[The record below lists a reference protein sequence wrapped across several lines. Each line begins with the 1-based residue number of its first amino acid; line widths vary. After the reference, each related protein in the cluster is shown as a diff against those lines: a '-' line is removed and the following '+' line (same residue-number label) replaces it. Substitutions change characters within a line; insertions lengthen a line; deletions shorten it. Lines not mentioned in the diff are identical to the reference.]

1 MGQNASGM
9 YIVDDN
15 YKIVGFNTVAEHM
28 YPRIKKEEKCYRCLM
43 NQEVPCAMCPIY
55 NKIEGPKTY
64 IDPVSGHYETVDA
77 VDMDLPD
84 GTHGHAVIFGFTA
97 ENGQKAVNEPLPA
110 NKEGLGLTSIINA
123 LGSDYR
129 SIYSVDRKTQQV
141 SMYLESKNADE
152 MTRMNDTIYTS
163 AITSYVKENVLPQ
176 DQYKL
181 EFAINFESL
190 CAHLKR
196 VPQFMVGSADSFETI
211 VLAFANEDADIK
223 RSQLQE
229 IVSPGS
235 NLSKRRILIVE
246 DDELNREILKDLLCD
261 QYDVLCAE
269 DGAVGLKLL
278 EEHYAEL
285 SVVLLD
291 MFMPVCDG
299 FQFLKEAK
307 KNPILALVPIIVMT
321 GSGRQEDEAR
331 CLELGASDF
340 VPKPYNQ
347 RVVKARI
354 NSVIK
359 LKESA
364 AALSAIEYDDLTGLY
379 TKSAFYYHAGIL
391 MRYKPDQSYAVIMA
405 DVKNFK
411 LINNIYGIRVGDDIL
426 RYLAK
431 IMSKALTDGLAARYS
446 DDQFVMFTSISKN
459 DFEKRLEN
467 AVKYISENA
476 PIANLLVK
484 YGVYKDVD
492 KSISISEIC
501 DRAIMAMKSIQL
513 NYEKNIAY
521 YDDQL
526 GQQHIR
532 EVMMEN
538 DFENALRN
546 EEFEVWFQPKY
557 NVQTEKIA
565 GAEALIRWRKQ
576 DGSMVS
582 PGAFI
587 PLFERD
593 GLITRLDEYVF
604 KKVCQIQKERLTQG
618 KPFFPISIN
627 LSRASLHHEGLV
639 ENYTRIVK
647 ENNIPFDCVPIE
659 LTESAA
665 MYSIQIKALVDMLV
679 ASGFKLHMD
688 DFGTGF
694 SSLTSLNVLPFDVIK
709 LDKSLIDY
717 IGNESGDQIIQH
729 VIALAHGLNMKVVAE
744 GVEKKEQ
751 AAFLQNMNCDQ
762 IQGYYYSSPKSY
774 EVFDKMI

>member
-1 MGQNASGM
+1 
-9 YIVDDN
+9 
-15 YKIVGFNTVAEHM
+15 
-28 YPRIKKEEKCYRCLM
+28 M

-181 EFAINFESL
+181 EFAMNFESL

-196 VPQFMVGSADSFETI
+196 VPQFMVHYRSEKKETGEIHYNYIKCARVGSADSFETI

-235 NLSKRRILIVE
+235 SLAKRRILIVE

-321 GSGRQEDEAR
+321 GSERQEDEAR

-359 LKESA
+359 LRESA

-391 MRYKPDQSYAVIMA
+391 MRYKPDQSYVVVIA

-446 DDQFVMFTSISKN
+446 DDQFVMFTSIPKN
-459 DFEKRLEN
+459 DFEK
-467 AVKYISENA
+467 VFGKCS
-476 PIANLLVK
+476 K
-484 YGVYKDVD
+484 VY
-492 KSISISEIC
+492 
-501 DRAIMAMKSIQL
+501 
-513 NYEKNIAY
+513 
-521 YDDQL
+521 
-526 GQQHIR
+526 
-532 EVMMEN
+532 
-538 DFENALRN
+538 F
-546 EEFEVWFQPKY
+546 
-557 NVQTEKIA
+557 
-565 GAEALIRWRKQ
+565 RKCTNHQ
-576 DGSMVS
+576 
-582 PGAFI
+582 F
-587 PLFERD
+587 
-593 GLITRLDEYVF
+593 TC
-604 KKVCQIQKERLTQG
+604 KVRCI
-618 KPFFPISIN
+618 
-627 LSRASLHHEGLV
+627 
-639 ENYTRIVK
+639 
-647 ENNIPFDCVPIE
+647 
-659 LTESAA
+659 
-665 MYSIQIKALVDMLV
+665 
-679 ASGFKLHMD
+679 
-688 DFGTGF
+688 
-694 SSLTSLNVLPFDVIK
+694 
-709 LDKSLIDY
+709 
-717 IGNESGDQIIQH
+717 
-729 VIALAHGLNMKVVAE
+729 
-744 GVEKKEQ
+744 
-751 AAFLQNMNCDQ
+751 
-762 IQGYYYSSPKSY
+762 
-774 EVFDKMI
+774 

>member
-1 MGQNASGM
+1 MHFVKNPLILNVFSYMQNGIFTDLEGKGMGQNASGM
-9 YIVDDN
+9 YIIDDN
-15 YKIVGFNTVAEHM
+15 YNIVGFNKVAEHM

-84 GTHGHAVIFGFTA
+84 GTHGHALIFGFAA
-97 ENGQKAVNEPLPA
+97 EDGQKAVNEPLPA
-110 NKEGLGLTSIINA
+110 NKEGLGLTSIINV

-152 MTRMNDTIYTS
+152 MTRMKDTIYTS

-181 EFAINFESL
+181 EFAMNFESL

-196 VPQFMVGSADSFETI
+196 VPQFMVHYRSEKKETGEIHYNYIKCARVGSADSFETI

-235 NLSKRRILIVE
+235 SLSKRRILIVE

-278 EEHYAEL
+278 EEHYAKL

-340 VPKPYNQ
+340 VQKPYNQ

-391 MRYKPDQSYAVIMA
+391 MRYKPDQS
-405 DVKNFK
+405 
-411 LINNIYGIRVGDDIL
+411 
-426 RYLAK
+426 
-431 IMSKALTDGLAARYS
+431 
-446 DDQFVMFTSISKN
+446 
-459 DFEKRLEN
+459 
-467 AVKYISENA
+467 
-476 PIANLLVK
+476 
-484 YGVYKDVD
+484 
-492 KSISISEIC
+492 
-501 DRAIMAMKSIQL
+501 
-513 NYEKNIAY
+513 
-521 YDDQL
+521 
-526 GQQHIR
+526 
-532 EVMMEN
+532 
-538 DFENALRN
+538 
-546 EEFEVWFQPKY
+546 
-557 NVQTEKIA
+557 
-565 GAEALIRWRKQ
+565 
-576 DGSMVS
+576 
-582 PGAFI
+582 
-587 PLFERD
+587 
-593 GLITRLDEYVF
+593 
-604 KKVCQIQKERLTQG
+604 
-618 KPFFPISIN
+618 
-627 LSRASLHHEGLV
+627 
-639 ENYTRIVK
+639 
-647 ENNIPFDCVPIE
+647 
-659 LTESAA
+659 
-665 MYSIQIKALVDMLV
+665 
-679 ASGFKLHMD
+679 
-688 DFGTGF
+688 
-694 SSLTSLNVLPFDVIK
+694 
-709 LDKSLIDY
+709 
-717 IGNESGDQIIQH
+717 
-729 VIALAHGLNMKVVAE
+729 
-744 GVEKKEQ
+744 
-751 AAFLQNMNCDQ
+751 
-762 IQGYYYSSPKSY
+762 
-774 EVFDKMI
+774 

>member
-1 MGQNASGM
+1 
-9 YIVDDN
+9 
-15 YKIVGFNTVAEHM
+15 
-28 YPRIKKEEKCYRCLM
+28 M

-141 SMYLESKNADE
+141 SMYMESKNADE
-152 MTRMNDTIYTS
+152 MTCMKDTIYTS
-163 AITSYVKENVLPQ
+163 AIKSYVKENVLPQ

-181 EFAINFESL
+181 EFAMNFESL

-196 VPQFMVGSADSFETI
+196 VPQFMVHYRSVKKETGEIHYNYIKYARVGSADLFETI

-379 TKSAFYYHAGIL
+379 TKSAFYYHAGHL
-391 MRYKPDQSYAVIMA
+391 MKYQPDQSYAVIMA

-446 DDQFVMFTSISKN
+446 DDQFVMFTSIPKN
-459 DFEKRLEN
+459 DFEKQMEN
-467 AVKYISENA
+467 VVRYISENA
-476 PIANLLVK
+476 PISNLLVK

>member
-15 YKIVGFNTVAEHM
+15 YNIVGFNTVAEHM

-110 NKEGLGLTSIINA
+110 NKEGLGLTSIINV

-196 VPQFMVGSADSFETI
+196 VPQFMVHYRSVKKETGEIHYNYIKCARVGSADSFETI

-235 NLSKRRILIVE
+235 SLAKRRILIVE

-307 KNPILALVPIIVMT
+307 QNPILALVPIIVMT
-321 GSGRQEDEAR
+321 GSERQEDEAR

-359 LKESA
+359 LRESA
-364 AALSAIEYDDLTGLY
+364 AHLVQLS
-379 TKSAFYYHAGIL
+379 
-391 MRYKPDQSYAVIMA
+391 
-405 DVKNFK
+405 
-411 LINNIYGIRVGDDIL
+411 
-426 RYLAK
+426 
-431 IMSKALTDGLAARYS
+431 
-446 DDQFVMFTSISKN
+446 
-459 DFEKRLEN
+459 
-467 AVKYISENA
+467 
-476 PIANLLVK
+476 
-484 YGVYKDVD
+484 
-492 KSISISEIC
+492 
-501 DRAIMAMKSIQL
+501 
-513 NYEKNIAY
+513 
-521 YDDQL
+521 
-526 GQQHIR
+526 
-532 EVMMEN
+532 MM
-538 DFENALRN
+538 
-546 EEFEVWFQPKY
+546 
-557 NVQTEKIA
+557 I
-565 GAEALIRWRKQ
+565 
-576 DGSMVS
+576 
-582 PGAFI
+582 
-587 PLFERD
+587 
-593 GLITRLDEYVF
+593 
-604 KKVCQIQKERLTQG
+604 
-618 KPFFPISIN
+618 
-627 LSRASLHHEGLV
+627 
-639 ENYTRIVK
+639 
-647 ENNIPFDCVPIE
+647 
-659 LTESAA
+659 
-665 MYSIQIKALVDMLV
+665 
-679 ASGFKLHMD
+679 
-688 DFGTGF
+688 
-694 SSLTSLNVLPFDVIK
+694 
-709 LDKSLIDY
+709 
-717 IGNESGDQIIQH
+717 
-729 VIALAHGLNMKVVAE
+729 
-744 GVEKKEQ
+744 
-751 AAFLQNMNCDQ
+751 
-762 IQGYYYSSPKSY
+762 
-774 EVFDKMI
+774 

>member
-9 YIVDDN
+9 YIIDDN
-15 YKIVGFNTVAEHM
+15 YNIVGFNKVAEHM
-28 YPRIKKEEKCYRCLM
+28 YPQIKKEEKCYRCLM

-55 NKIEGPKTY
+55 NKIEVPKTY

-84 GTHGHAVIFGFTA
+84 GTHGHALIFGFAA
-97 ENGQKAVNEPLPA
+97 EDGQKAVNEPLPA
-110 NKEGLGLTSIINA
+110 NKEGLGLTSIINV

-152 MTRMNDTIYTS
+152 MTRMKDTIYTS
-163 AITSYVKENVLPQ
+163 AIKSYVKENVLPQ

-181 EFAINFESL
+181 EFAMNFESL

-196 VPQFMVGSADSFETI
+196 VPQFMVHYRSEKKETGEIHYNYIKCARVGSADSFETI

-235 NLSKRRILIVE
+235 SLSKRRILIVE

-446 DDQFVMFTSISKN
+446 DDQFVMFTSIPKN
-459 DFEKRLEN
+459 DFEK
-467 AVKYISENA
+467 VFGKCS
-476 PIANLLVK
+476 K
-484 YGVYKDVD
+484 VY
-492 KSISISEIC
+492 
-501 DRAIMAMKSIQL
+501 
-513 NYEKNIAY
+513 
-521 YDDQL
+521 
-526 GQQHIR
+526 
-532 EVMMEN
+532 
-538 DFENALRN
+538 F
-546 EEFEVWFQPKY
+546 
-557 NVQTEKIA
+557 
-565 GAEALIRWRKQ
+565 RKCTNR
-576 DGSMVS
+576 
-582 PGAFI
+582 PFAC
-587 PLFERD
+587 
-593 GLITRLDEYVF
+593 
-604 KKVCQIQKERLTQG
+604 KVLCI
-618 KPFFPISIN
+618 
-627 LSRASLHHEGLV
+627 
-639 ENYTRIVK
+639 
-647 ENNIPFDCVPIE
+647 
-659 LTESAA
+659 
-665 MYSIQIKALVDMLV
+665 
-679 ASGFKLHMD
+679 
-688 DFGTGF
+688 
-694 SSLTSLNVLPFDVIK
+694 
-709 LDKSLIDY
+709 
-717 IGNESGDQIIQH
+717 
-729 VIALAHGLNMKVVAE
+729 
-744 GVEKKEQ
+744 
-751 AAFLQNMNCDQ
+751 
-762 IQGYYYSSPKSY
+762 
-774 EVFDKMI
+774 

>member
-9 YIVDDN
+9 YIIDDN
-15 YKIVGFNTVAEHM
+15 YNIVGFNKVAEHM
-28 YPRIKKEEKCYRCLM
+28 YPQIKKEEKCYRCLM

-84 GTHGHAVIFGFTA
+84 GTHGHALIFGFAA
-97 ENGQKAVNEPLPA
+97 EDGQKAVNEPLPA
-110 NKEGLGLTSIINA
+110 NKEGLGLTSIINV

-152 MTRMNDTIYTS
+152 MTRMKDTIYTS
-163 AITSYVKENVLPQ
+163 AITSYVKKNVLPQ

-181 EFAINFESL
+181 EFAMNFESL

-196 VPQFMVGSADSFETI
+196 VPQFMVHYRSEKKETGEIHYNYIKCARVGSADSFETI

-235 NLSKRRILIVE
+235 SLAKRRILIVE
-246 DDELNREILKDLLCD
+246 DDELNREILSDLLCD

-321 GSGRQEDEAR
+321 GSERQEYEAK

-391 MRYKPDQSYAVIMA
+391 MRYKPDQSYVVIIA

-446 DDQFVMFTSISKN
+446 DDQFVMFTSIPKN
-459 DFEKRLEN
+459 DFEK
-467 AVKYISENA
+467 VFGKCS
-476 PIANLLVK
+476 K
-484 YGVYKDVD
+484 VY
-492 KSISISEIC
+492 
-501 DRAIMAMKSIQL
+501 
-513 NYEKNIAY
+513 
-521 YDDQL
+521 
-526 GQQHIR
+526 
-532 EVMMEN
+532 
-538 DFENALRN
+538 F
-546 EEFEVWFQPKY
+546 
-557 NVQTEKIA
+557 
-565 GAEALIRWRKQ
+565 RKCTNRQ
-576 DGSMVS
+576 F
-582 PGAFI
+582 AC
-587 PLFERD
+587 
-593 GLITRLDEYVF
+593 
-604 KKVCQIQKERLTQG
+604 KVRCI
-618 KPFFPISIN
+618 
-627 LSRASLHHEGLV
+627 
-639 ENYTRIVK
+639 
-647 ENNIPFDCVPIE
+647 
-659 LTESAA
+659 
-665 MYSIQIKALVDMLV
+665 
-679 ASGFKLHMD
+679 
-688 DFGTGF
+688 
-694 SSLTSLNVLPFDVIK
+694 
-709 LDKSLIDY
+709 
-717 IGNESGDQIIQH
+717 
-729 VIALAHGLNMKVVAE
+729 
-744 GVEKKEQ
+744 
-751 AAFLQNMNCDQ
+751 
-762 IQGYYYSSPKSY
+762 
-774 EVFDKMI
+774 

>member
-1 MGQNASGM
+1 M
-9 YIVDDN
+9 
-15 YKIVGFNTVAEHM
+15 
-28 YPRIKKEEKCYRCLM
+28 
-43 NQEVPCAMCPIY
+43 
-55 NKIEGPKTY
+55 
-64 IDPVSGHYETVDA
+64 
-77 VDMDLPD
+77 
-84 GTHGHAVIFGFTA
+84 
-97 ENGQKAVNEPLPA
+97 
-110 NKEGLGLTSIINA
+110 
-123 LGSDYR
+123 
-129 SIYSVDRKTQQV
+129 
-141 SMYLESKNADE
+141 
-152 MTRMNDTIYTS
+152 
-163 AITSYVKENVLPQ
+163 
-176 DQYKL
+176 
-181 EFAINFESL
+181 
-190 CAHLKR
+190 
-196 VPQFMVGSADSFETI
+196 
-211 VLAFANEDADIK
+211 
-223 RSQLQE
+223 
-229 IVSPGS
+229 
-235 NLSKRRILIVE
+235 
-246 DDELNREILKDLLCD
+246 
-261 QYDVLCAE
+261 LCAE
-269 DGAVGLKLL
+269 NGAVGLKLL

-299 FQFLKEAK
+299 FQFLDQAK

-391 MRYKPDQSYAVIMA
+391 MRYKPDQSYVVIIA

-446 DDQFVMFTSISKN
+446 DDQFVMFTSIPKN
-459 DFEKRLEN
+459 DFEKYLEN
-467 AVKYISENA
+467 AVRFEKINHQFG
-476 PIANLLVK
+476 LC

-618 KPFFPISIN
+618 KPFSHLIN
-627 LSRASLHHEGLV
+627 LLASL
-639 ENYTRIVK
+639 
-647 ENNIPFDCVPIE
+647 
-659 LTESAA
+659 
-665 MYSIQIKALVDMLV
+665 
-679 ASGFKLHMD
+679 AS
-688 DFGTGF
+688 
-694 SSLTSLNVLPFDVIK
+694 
-709 LDKSLIDY
+709 
-717 IGNESGDQIIQH
+717 
-729 VIALAHGLNMKVVAE
+729 
-744 GVEKKEQ
+744 
-751 AAFLQNMNCDQ
+751 
-762 IQGYYYSSPKSY
+762 
-774 EVFDKMI
+774 